1 MKCTY
6 NLGKNIWNIVR
17 KSNKIGH
24 YTLHKTIKL
33 ESLMQLAFFLFLLK
47 IGEKLL
53 NYKLCQKMKIW
64 RRLGQ
69 FIAKNLFVQTI
80 SDKRFETK

>member
-1 MKCTY
+1 
-6 NLGKNIWNIVR
+6 
-17 KSNKIGH
+17 
-24 YTLHKTIKL
+24 
-33 ESLMQLAFFLFLLK
+33 MQLAFFLFLLK